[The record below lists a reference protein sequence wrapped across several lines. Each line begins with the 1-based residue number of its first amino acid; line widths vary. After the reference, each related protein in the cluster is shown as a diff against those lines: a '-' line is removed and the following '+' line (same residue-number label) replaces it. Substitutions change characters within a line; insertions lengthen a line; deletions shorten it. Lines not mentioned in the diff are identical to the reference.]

1 MHNTHT
7 CVAAVVME
15 TPPNVMRRNVTSK
28 FYSYFKILLSSK
40 YCNTRFD
47 CVCPHFNLI
56 LINCSVHGLYLL
68 SSEVVYRMD
77 LSVRSCKYRLCQ
89 IDKSVKIFENV
100 AFSGSH
106 VF

>member
-28 FYSYFKILLSSK
+28 FYSYFKILLSLK

-47 CVCPHFNLI
+47 CVCPHFIIYSLTATYPVYV
-56 LINCSVHGLYLL
+56 CKKY
-68 SSEVVYRMD
+68 EDVYRMD
-77 LSVRSCKYRLCQ
+77 LSLESCKYMYLLCE
-89 IDKSVKIFENV
+89 IKENC
-100 AFSGSH
+100 
-106 VF
+106 